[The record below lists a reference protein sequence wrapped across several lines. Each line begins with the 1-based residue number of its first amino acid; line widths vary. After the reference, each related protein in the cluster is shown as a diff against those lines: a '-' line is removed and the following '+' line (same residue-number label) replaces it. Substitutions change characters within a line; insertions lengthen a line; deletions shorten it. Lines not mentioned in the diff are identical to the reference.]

1 MKTRIFY
8 GTAKNS
14 PKMYDIIPGTYD
26 PATKT
31 IEVFVKDTETTEQKI
46 EKPAAAFVATEEKEN
61 TTMNTTMNATMNA
74 AMNTIMNVTTAAE
87 EHIRALAELYGITS
101 TSSVKIVEKP
111 VEKIVEKIVEKPVE
125 KIVEKIIEKPVEKIV
140 EKIVVREMT
149 DDEII
154 ARALALGY
162 VKATATEATTTEAT
176 ATETAATEVVDD
188 DPFISDEEA
197 AALGIHVLNSTT
209 PAAEEVDFSE
219 FDEFAAEDLYGSV
232 LLSKLE
238 KVTRDRSI
246 PVEKRRAL
254 LVDCFMKALSHT
266 SMRPVAAGI
275 ERAKETCV
283 TWDEEGRPDF
293 RTREALDLIFPDGD
307 SWDLGRTAEGIEYV
321 TPYWPIV

>member
-111 VEKIVEKIVEKPVE
+111 VEKIVEKIV
-125 KIVEKIIEKPVEKIV
+125 
-140 EKIVVREMT
+140 VREMT

-197 AALGIHVLNSTT
+197 AALGMHVLNSTT

-219 FDEFAAEDLYGSV
+219 FDEFTADDLYGSV

-307 SWDLGRTAEGIEYV
+307 SWDLGRTAEGIEYI